1 MGLRSSG
8 FLSRLCVQVQPQAE
22 KAPAPY
28 LMSDPSMSGD
38 ISPWEASP
46 TSLRE
51 LGDVLV
57 KAEQKFKRRLDPPLV
72 IGLLRRVIPP
82 DQAEALLDNEHH
94 PDHLGTVWFER
105 LTQRACQGEWA
116 ASGRVGEA

>member
-1 MGLRSSG
+1 MKPGLFHG
-8 FLSRLCVQVQPQAE
+8 PEVFPAGVQALLLAE
-22 KAPAPY
+22 RPEEGVW
-28 LMSDPSMSGD
+28 LTC
-38 ISPWEASP
+38 IEARP

-82 DQAEALLDNEHH
+82 DQAQALLDNEHH